1 MELLNF
7 LIDKWYLSLPFL
19 VFLNLFIFSF
29 ARRGGK
35 RITSVELVSLAN
47 SGHAQLIDLRK
58 SDLYDQ
64 GRITGSKNIPYDQLN
79 NRLNELNNDEHKP
92 IILIC
97 DLGNQSP
104 SAGELLQKEGFAN
117 TLILSGGLNQWTMD
131 NLPLVND

>member
-79 NRLNELNNDEHKP
+79 NRFNELNNDEHKP

-117 TLILSGGLNQWTMD
+117 TLILSGGINQWTMD

>member
-117 TLILSGGLNQWTMD
+117 TLILSGGINQWTMD
-131 NLPLVND
+131 HLPLVND

>member
-117 TLILSGGLNQWTMD
+117 TLILSGGINQWTMD

>member
-47 SGHAQLIDLRK
+47 SGQAQLIDLRK

-117 TLILSGGLNQWTMD
+117 TLILSGGINQWTMD